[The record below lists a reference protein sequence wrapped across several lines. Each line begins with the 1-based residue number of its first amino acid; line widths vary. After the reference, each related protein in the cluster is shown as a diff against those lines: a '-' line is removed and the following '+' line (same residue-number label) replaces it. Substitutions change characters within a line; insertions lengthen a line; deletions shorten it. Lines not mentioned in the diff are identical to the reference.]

1 MKISEQTGRVIWITG
16 LSGAGKTTVAQAVAR
31 CLRLKGVQPV
41 VLDGDAVRDAVRDPH
56 TGHDRVSRLANAYR
70 ICRLA
75 KLLADQG
82 HLVLVATMSLFSEI
96 HQWNRKQLPNYL
108 EVYLKV
114 DWESLVAR
122 DARGLYSR
130 FDQGNA
136 DNIAGL
142 DLEFDEP
149 SEPDLVLEN
158 QEPFIKPEQ
167 LAKKIWDHLQA
178 TRNKSEQSI

>member
-1 MKISEQTGRVIWITG
+1 M
-16 LSGAGKTTVAQAVAR
+16 
-31 CLRLKGVQPV
+31 
-41 VLDGDAVRDAVRDPH
+41 
-56 TGHDRVSRLANAYR
+56 
-70 ICRLA
+70 A

-82 HLVLVATMSLFSEI
+82 HLVLAATMSLFSEI
-96 HQWNRKQLPNYL
+96 HQWNREQLPNYL

-142 DLEFDEP
+142 DLDFDAP
-149 SEPDLVLEN
+149 SQPDLVLEN
-158 QEPFIKPEQ
+158 QEPFVNPEK
-167 LAKKIWDHLQA
+167 LAKKILAHFQVIRD
-178 TRNKSEQSI
+178 

>member
-1 MKISEQTGRVIWITG
+1 MKINEQKGRVIWITG
-16 LSGAGKTTVAQAVAR
+16 LSGAGKTTVAQAAAR

-96 HQWNRKQLPNYL
+96 HQWNREQLPNYL

-142 DLEFDEP
+142 DLDFDAP
-149 SEPDLVLEN
+149 SQPDLVLEN
-158 QEPFIKPEQ
+158 QEPFVNPEK
-167 LAKKIWDHLQA
+167 LAKKILAHFQVIRD
-178 TRNKSEQSI
+178 